1 MVSEKSKNRNS
12 TLAEKFHIDD
22 HKPKNNKT
30 EKIMLMSGTSF
41 DLNANVPFSQLHLL
55 YEKIIYP
62 TVLKDREQ

>member
-1 MVSEKSKNRNS
+1 MDNYYSSSILTGKGIQSRRRN
-12 TLAEKFHIDD
+12 K
-22 HKPKNNKT
+22 NKT

>member
-30 EKIMLMSGTSF
+30 ENGLAEGWF
-41 DLNANVPFSQLHLL
+41 DNDPIVTNLIGPT
-55 YEKIIYP
+55 II
-62 TVLKDREQ
+62 DRINFYIIIEFWIRT